1 MFLTDAFQQC
11 FIAAAVGWTVQSHH
25 LFAVMLMII
34 TVLTLASDVQT
45 GQCMH
50 IFFGNIQSLVRI
62 LIIPINIFTVNCRNS
77 GGIFRFFHAAFDLKR
92 IDSRPQK
99 FRNRFYG
106 THVLQA

>member
-1 MFLTDAFQQC
+1 
-11 FIAAAVGWTVQSHH
+11 
-25 LFAVMLMII
+25 MLMII

-77 GGIFRFFHAAFDLKR
+77 GGIFRFFHAALDLKR

-99 FRNRFYG
+99 FRDRFYG
-106 THVLQA
+106 THILQA